1 MTLSSERYVMLMASL
16 PHINLL
22 SEKEPPINRTRLLE
36 RLKMLEPEDREE
48 LDRITSILSW
58 SYIDT
63 GNDDAA
69 FVARA
74 EKIISA
80 VRSSVLKTVA
90 RDRLEIRTLMSAL
103 RRRYAGEEA
112 SAIGPSWGYGRY
124 VDQIRKNWNLPDFG
138 LGRSFPWLPAAKEK
152 LESGDSAG
160 LERILLDA
168 SWNAGASQEAGH
180 EFDLEAVALYLI
192 RWSIAERWS
201 RYDADVATARFAE
214 LLTAAFPQTPAPTVA
229 P

>member
-16 PHINLL
+16 PYIGLL
-22 SEKEPPINRTRLLE
+22 SEKEPPINRTRLLG
-36 RLKMLEPEDREE
+36 RLKMLEPDDREE
-48 LDRITSILSW
+48 LNRLNSILSW
-58 SYIDT
+58 SQIDT

-74 EKIISA
+74 AKIISS
-80 VRSSVLKTVA
+80 VRSPVLKAVA

-103 RRRYAGEEA
+103 RRRHAGEEA
-112 SAIGPSWGYGRY
+112 SALEPSWGFGRY
-124 VDQIRKNWNLPDFG
+124 VDQIRANWSLPDFG
-138 LGRSFPWLPAAKEK
+138 LGRSFAWLSSAKEK

-168 SWNAGASQEAGH
+168 AWNAGARQELGH

-201 RYDADVATARFAE
+201 RYDAGVASTRFAE
-214 LLTAAFPQTPAPTVA
+214 LLTAALPQTPALTVA

>member
-16 PHINLL
+16 PHIGLL
-22 SEKEPPINRTRLLE
+22 SGKEPPITRTRLLE
-36 RLKMLEPEDREE
+36 RLKMLEPDDREE
-48 LDRITSILSW
+48 LDRLTSILSW
-58 SYIDT
+58 SQIDA

-74 EKIISA
+74 EKVISS
-80 VRSSVLKTVA
+80 VRSPVLKAVA
-90 RDRLEIRTLMSAL
+90 GDRLEIRTLMSAL
-103 RRRYAGEEA
+103 RRRHAGEEA
-112 SAIGPSWGYGRY
+112 SALEPFWGFGRY
-124 VDQIRKNWNLPDFG
+124 VEQIRTNWSLPDFG
-138 LGRSFPWLPAAKEK
+138 LSRSFPWLSSAKEK

-168 SWNAGASQEAGH
+168 SWNAGAYQEAGH

-201 RYDADVATARFAE
+201 RYDAGVASTRFAE
-214 LLTAAFPQTPAPTVA
+214 LLAAALPQTPALTVA
-229 P
+229 T